1 MIFGLAFACHCPKP
15 KEAFMKK
22 KHFVLMAALVLM
34 AGCRVNKTEN
44 SEGET
49 KIEVEPAKV
58 ELGTDTQT
66 VTVPTVNVAPDSA
79 NTTTTNQ

>member
-1 MIFGLAFACHCPKP
+1 
-15 KEAFMKK
+15 MKR
-22 KHFVLMAALVLM
+22 KHFVLMAAVVLM

-49 KIEVEPAKV
+49 KVEVEPAKV

-66 VTVPTVNVAPDSA
+66 VTVPTVDVAPDTTH
-79 NTTTTNQ
+79 TTTTN